1 MPRFV
6 PDHLKTKAMCKNAVR
21 KLPFV
26 MRSVADQCNTKEMG
40 EKVVIDNGGMLV
52 CIPDC

>member
-21 KLPFV
+21 KFPFV
-26 MRSVADQCNTKEMG
+26 MRSVAAQCNTKKWVKKLLLTMVE
-40 EKVVIDNGGMLV
+40 
-52 CIPDC
+52 C